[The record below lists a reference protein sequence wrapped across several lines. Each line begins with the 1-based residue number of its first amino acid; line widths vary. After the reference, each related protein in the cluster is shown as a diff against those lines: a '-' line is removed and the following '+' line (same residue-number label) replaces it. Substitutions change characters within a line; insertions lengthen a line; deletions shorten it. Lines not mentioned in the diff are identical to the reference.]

1 MFKSQGM
8 GCVHAFAA
16 LAVGTLGASGVA
28 QAAEFRAGDADI
40 TFNNVFSAGMVI
52 RAENPDP
59 EFAAPGNLP
68 GGYASSNAFDDA
80 SLNFGKGDIVSSTV
94 KLFSELKVDFGDF
107 GAVVSGKAWYDY
119 ELSEGKREHGSI
131 SGGYMPG
138 QRLDDSDFANLA
150 RFSGVA
156 LLDAYVRGGIDVGD
170 MPLEVRAG
178 RQVVSWGESTFIPG
192 GINVIN
198 PVDVNAFRR
207 PGAELK
213 EGLLPVGMVYGNM
226 GLTPDL
232 SLEALYQFE
241 WLPTEIDGCGTFFS
255 TVDALARGCNT
266 FTLSTGAD
274 ATTVAAGVVA
284 YRAPDLKPEDT
295 GQYGFALRY
304 FWQDLDVELG
314 AYFLNYH
321 SRLPF
326 ISAYKTTAANGA
338 FPFIPGDPLGGN
350 PRYVVEYP
358 EDIQVYGVSFATVL
372 DGVSVSGE
380 VSYRPEQPVQYNAS
394 DIIAAAVSGGSAV
407 DSPVSA
413 IWSGMAAG
421 ELLHGYDK
429 LRQTH
434 AQVTAFKTLSP
445 TLGASGITLI
455 GEVGAEFLGNMSDT
469 IRYGRSSVFGIAA
482 YGGTCR
488 ENTAKKCSNDGYG
501 TDFSWGYRARAVFD
515 YPDVY
520 AGINAKPFL
529 SWSHD
534 VTGYSADGTFTE
546 GRLGLGLGVDLDYQ
560 GYSVGASYT
569 TYSGGDYNYGQ
580 DRDFFAL
587 SATARF

>member
-1 MFKSQGM
+1 MFRSQGK
-8 GCVHAFAA
+8 GRIALAA
-16 LAVGTLGASGVA
+16 LAVGAFGTAGGS
-28 QAAEFRAGDADI
+28 QAAEFRLGDADI
-40 TFNNVFSAGMVI
+40 TFNNVISTGMSI
-52 RAENPDP
+52 RAERPDP

-68 GGYASSNAFDDA
+68 GGQASSNAFDDG
-80 SLNFGKGDIVSSTV
+80 SLNFGKGEIVSSTV
-94 KLFSELKVDFGDF
+94 RLFSELKLDFGDF
-107 GAVVSGKAWYDY
+107 GAVVSGKAWYDH
-119 ELSEGKREHGSI
+119 ELSEGKRDHGSI
-131 SGGYMPG
+131 AGGYG
-138 QRLDDSDFANLA
+138 AGRHLDDSGFANLA

-156 LLDAYVRGGIDVGD
+156 LLDAYVRGSLDVGD
-170 MPLEVRAG
+170 MPLELRAG

-213 EGLLPVGMVYGNM
+213 EGLLPVGMAYGNL

-232 SLEALYQFE
+232 SLEAFYQFE

-255 TVDALARGCNT
+255 TVDALAKGCNT
-266 FTLSTGAD
+266 FTLGTGGD
-274 ATTVAAGVVA
+274 AATIAGGVTA
-284 YRAPDLKPEDT
+284 KRAPDLKPEDT
-295 GQYGFALRY
+295 GQFGFALRY

-338 FPFIPGDPLGGN
+338 TPFIPGDPRGGN
-350 PRYVVEYP
+350 PRYVAEYP
-358 EDIQVYGVSFATVL
+358 EDIQLYGVSFATVIG
-372 DGVSVSGE
+372 GVSVSGE

-394 DIIAAAVSGGSAV
+394 DIIAAAVSGGTAVDTPISAV
-407 DSPVSA
+407 
-413 IWSGMAAG
+413 WRGMAAG

-434 AQVTAFKTLSP
+434 AQVTAFKTLP
-445 TLGASGITLI
+445 PALGAAGITLI
-455 GEVGAEFLGNMSDT
+455 GEAGLEVLGNMSDT

-482 YGGTCR
+482 YGGACR
-488 ENTAKKCSNDGYG
+488 ETTAKKCANDGYVS
-501 TDFSWGYRARAVFD
+501 DFSWGYRARAVFD
-515 YPDVY
+515 YPGVY
-520 AGINAKPFL
+520 AGINAKPFV

-534 VTGYSADGTFTE
+534 VDGYSADGTFAE
-546 GRLGLGLGVDLDYQ
+546 GRIGLGLGVDLDYQ

-569 TYSGGDYNYGQ
+569 TFSGGDYTYGH